1 MSGDGHSL
9 TSTRKARPSLLAR
22 AVSTAVGLATPNPEI
37 TNPELRRRARL
48 LVTLALNLAVLL
60 SFSAVLST
68 TTTSIDPD
76 SPYTLGWRGTAVIYV
91 AAIGFWI
98 SWALS
103 RSSHPLRGAWASI
116 TTIYV
121 FLTGFSLLYPDSAD
135 SLVVALAMPVL
146 AGTIF
151 LDVRGTLRLAALSL
165 LLGAAYF
172 PLLSDDPLSW
182 IYGFAI
188 LIAVS
193 GLTVFLSL
201 MREDDLSQLA
211 RLAEFER
218 AGAERLRN
226 EAELARTVQLAMLPA
241 TLPEAVGVELAA
253 YSEPAKEASGD
264 FYDLFLVEHGTDPTR
279 GSLVVV
285 VADVAGKGMASAL
298 VVSAARTAMRSE
310 AEREASPGRVL
321 ERVNRLLYAS
331 IPDRLFLTVFFGVL
345 DLATGD
351 LCFASGGHPH
361 PHHWKHAER
370 ELVDLQSD
378 GLPLG
383 LVEDA
388 EYVQARA
395 VLEPGDFVV
404 AYTDGL
410 VEAFN
415 ESRELYGFERVRMD
429 AQSCIGGAP
438 TTDGRVEFLVAAME
452 RFAAGVPPEDDV
464 TIVGLAIPTMGDI
477 DLRDELEASKRA
489 ATGGTV
495 SA

>member
-1 MSGDGHSL
+1 V
-9 TSTRKARPSLLAR
+9 RLAI
-22 AVSTAVGLATPNPEI
+22 PNPEI

-60 SFSAVLST
+60 TFSAVLST

-226 EAELARTVQLAMLPA
+226 EAE
-241 TLPEAVGVELAA
+241 
-253 YSEPAKEASGD
+253 
-264 FYDLFLVEHGTDPTR
+264 
-279 GSLVVV
+279 
-285 VADVAGKGMASAL
+285 
-298 VVSAARTAMRSE
+298 
-310 AEREASPGRVL
+310 REASPGRVL

-388 EYVQARA
+388 EYVEARA

-452 RFAAGVPPEDDV
+452 RFAAGVPPDDDV
-464 TIVGLAIPTMGDI
+464 TIVGLAIPTTGDI
-477 DLRDELEASKRA
+477 DLRDELEASRRA